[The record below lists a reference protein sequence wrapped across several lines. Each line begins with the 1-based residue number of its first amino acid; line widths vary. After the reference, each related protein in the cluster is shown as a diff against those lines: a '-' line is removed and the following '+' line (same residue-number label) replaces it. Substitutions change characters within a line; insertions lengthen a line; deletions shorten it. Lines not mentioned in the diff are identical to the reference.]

1 MHPFG
6 LFKAEV
12 KEKERVKEE
21 TKRIKKLEG
30 NFKNLLREL
39 NVDFELSWDEVR
51 PKLEN
56 EKEFSAFDS
65 DSERVKVYKVTTW
78 LSCA

>member
-1 MHPFG
+1 M
-6 LFKAEV
+6 
-12 KEKERVKEE
+12 
-21 TKRIKKLEG
+21 KKLEN

-39 NVDFELSWDEVR
+39 NIDFELSWDEIR

-65 DSERVKVYKVTTW
+65 DSERAKVYKVTI
-78 LSCA
+78 LIYPVV

>member
-1 MHPFG
+1 MSHFQ
-6 LFKAEV
+6 AEV
-12 KEKERVKEE
+12 KEKERLKEE
-21 TKRIKKLEG
+21 TKRMKKLEN

-39 NVDFELSWDEVR
+39 NIDFELSWDEIR

-65 DSERVKVYKVTTW
+65 DSERAKVYKVTI
-78 LSCA
+78 LIYPVV